1 MVDLRKLD
9 PAKANLDHEKS
20 RIRLVNIDDPEEKK
34 RLWEIETD
42 SLVAKFVEDLSE
54 TEDEMVEFT
63 TLEKNYLVLAVEG
76 KAGHVDEVEV
86 GKLQGWITIY
96 PEEKRRL
103 ARLQKHG
110 LVDLLKEGLRVLE
123 IGFAKHPKA
132 KSGQMASAVRQAL
145 QMLHKEHQQDGG
157 QELVVTAYADE
168 VNEASIRVLEA
179 AGFARKGKVKY
190 HLENTSQDYL
200 FVWRVVDRV

>member
-9 PAKANLDHEKS
+9 PTKANLDHEKS
-20 RIRLVNIDDPEEKK
+20 RIRWVNANDFEEKK

-42 SLVAKFVEDLSE
+42 SLVAKFVEDLSK
-54 TEDEMVEFT
+54 TEYEMAEFT
-63 TLEKNYLVLAVEG
+63 TLERDYLVLAVEG
-76 KAGHVDEVEV
+76 KAGHVEEAEV
-86 GKLQGWITIY
+86 GKLQGWITVY

-132 KSGQMASAVRQAL
+132 KPGQMASAVRQAL
-145 QMLHKEHQQDGG
+145 GMLREEHKKDGEH
-157 QELVVTAYADE
+157 ELAITAYADE
-168 VNEASIRVLEA
+168 ANEASMRVLTA

-190 HLENTSQDYL
+190 HLKNTGHDYL
-200 FVWRVVDRV
+200 FVWRLF